1 MNLRDAVKDKH
12 NLAESNRFAKL
23 LISGNIPTE
32 IYAQYLYNQYFC
44 YWYLEKRATN
54 LGVLDGI
61 EDIKRS
67 HKILY
72 DLIELDVSDELFK
85 CKSTLEYCTYVE
97 KLTPEQVM
105 AHIYVRHFGDMF
117 GGAMIKKKI
126 PGKGTMYDFDNK
138 SELIQTVRSRLTP
151 EMADEAN
158 KVFDYAI
165 RLFEE
170 LSNEHNLPA
179 TN

>member
-1 MNLRDAVKDKH
+1 MNLRDLTRDKH
-12 NLAESNRFAKL
+12 NLAESSRFAKY
-23 LISGNIPTE
+23 LISGNITPS

-61 EDIKRS
+61 ETIKRS
-67 HKILY
+67 HKILH
-72 DLIELDVSDELFK
+72 DLIELNVDDELFK
-85 CKSTLEYCTYVE
+85 CKSTLDYCSYVE
-97 KLTPEQVM
+97 NLNPEQLI

-126 PGKGTMYDFDNK
+126 PGEGTMYDFENK
-138 SELIQTVRSRLTP
+138 QELIAAVRSKLTP
-151 EMADEAN
+151 EMASEAN

-170 LSNEHNLPA
+170 LSNEHNIST